1 MSDQDSG
8 RHKKTSGNKDEIILA
23 RFFRSKI
30 CSWKIAGKQEALR
43 RGFVS
48 FFFFL
53 RSLKRKID
61 PLHLERKGSS
71 KAHLGGL
78 LF

>member
-48 FFFFL
+48 FFFFFEIIE
-53 RSLKRKID
+53 K
-61 PLHLERKGSS
+61 EN
-71 KAHLGGL
+71 
-78 LF
+78 